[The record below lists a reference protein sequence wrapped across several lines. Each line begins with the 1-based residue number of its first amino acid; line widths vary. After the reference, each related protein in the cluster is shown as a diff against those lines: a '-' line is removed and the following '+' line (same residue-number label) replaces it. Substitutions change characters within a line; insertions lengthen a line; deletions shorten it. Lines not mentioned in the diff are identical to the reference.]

1 MAKEL
6 GLSSAQVAEF
16 REAFNIFDKDG
27 DGRINEIEFGV
38 ILRSFGQTP
47 TESKIREIF
56 SKSNIEAGQ
65 TIDFNKFL
73 KLMSEYILEADSEED
88 LVRAIKVFDTDKD
101 GKITRKQLDHII
113 KSLGNIVIPPEI
125 DELILQADQ
134 EKNGL
139 IDYKMLV
146 DLMLKM

>member
-47 TESKIREIF
+47 TESEIREIF

-73 KLMSEYILEADSEED
+73 KMMSEYILEADSEED

-146 DLMLKM
+146 NLMLKM